1 VNADTSPA
9 ILQVEHAVH
18 AFGSRP
24 VLRGVDLTVYPG
36 EIYGLLGPNGAGKTT
51 LVRAI
56 CGRLKPDGG
65 HISLAG
71 GDPYREPRVR
81 SALGLAPQELA
92 LYSHL
97 TVRENL
103 QVFARLS
110 GLRGK
115 AIEPAVQEAMTV
127 TRTLDRAHVPVRHLS
142 GGYQRRVNIAA
153 AILHHPR
160 LLILDE
166 PTVGVDASA
175 RDAVDGVIRDLAGQ
189 GVAVLMVTHDL
200 DQAGGLATRVGF
212 MREGVKVLEGLPEAL
227 IAQAFGD
234 QMEVLVNVAGEIDAA
249 AEARLAAAGL
259 RKGRGEGPWTCLVS
273 DGYAAAA
280 RIDAQLQADGL
291 VVREIRMRQP
301 SLQNLFALVADDRRA
316 A

>member
-1 VNADTSPA
+1 MSPGTEPP
-9 ILQVEHAVH
+9 ILQVEQVVH
-18 AFGSRP
+18 AYGSRP
-24 VLRGVDLTVYPG
+24 VLRGVDLTVSAG

-65 HISLAG
+65 RVTLAG
-71 GDPYREPRVR
+71 GDPHDDAHVR
-81 SALGLAPQELA
+81 AALGLAPQALA
-92 LYSHL
+92 LYAHL

-110 GLRGK
+110 GVKG
-115 AIEPAVQEAMTV
+115 PAVNPAVDEAMAV

-153 AILHHPR
+153 AILHQPR

-166 PTVGVDASA
+166 PTVGIDITA
-175 RDAVDGVIRDLAGQ
+175 RDAVDAVIRDLAAR
-189 GVAVLMVTHDL
+189 GVAVLVVTHDL
-200 DQAGGLATRVGF
+200 EQAGGLATRVGF
-212 MREGVKVLEGLPEAL
+212 LREGVKVLEGAPSAL
-227 IAQAFGD
+227 IVQAFGE
-234 QMEVLVNVAGEIDAA
+234 QMEVLVQLAGDLDSGQD
-249 AEARLAAAGL
+249 ARLVAAGL
-259 RKGRGEGPWTCLVS
+259 HRLRADGLWTCLVS

-280 RIDAQLQADGL
+280 RIDAKLKAEGLQ
-291 VVREIRMRQP
+291 VREIRVRQP
-301 SLQNLFALVADDRRA
+301 SLQNLFSLLADDRRA